1 VKGAKISG
9 WFFHRMNLFTTSS
22 SKEESQVFSFYTLL
36 KLVNGCGGTSTFF
49 PFHLTSFILRTL
61 CPTYLMQDEKGG
73 GS

>member
-1 VKGAKISG
+1 VFCSMFSVK
-9 WFFHRMNLFTTSS
+9 TTSS